1 MAKKLTACEKL
12 KRKKSPK
19 KVNLEFDFAGIKAG
33 SMMFVGTPM
42 IVDDYVRKIPYG
54 KSKTIPAM
62 RNELARRNKCDAT
75 CPVSTAIFVRM
86 VAEAAIEEMEEGV
99 SAQEVAPFWRLIESG
114 DKVAGKLKIDPE
126 WIDHQRSMELAENTA

>member
-42 IVDDYVRKIPYG
+42 IVDGYIRKIPHG
-54 KSKTIPAM
+54 KTRTVPS
-62 RNELARRNKCDAT
+62 
-75 CPVSTAIFVRM
+75 
-86 VAEAAIEEMEEGV
+86 EMSNV
-99 SAQEVAPFWRLIESG
+99 
-114 DKVAGKLKIDPE
+114 LK
-126 WIDHQRSMELAENTA
+126 